1 MTLECRQTSSGPH
14 VMTNDS
20 FIKKQWAHT
29 QVLETGVRPH
39 PHNGLACSSR
49 LGGGT
54 ETQESRSRGRSPAP
68 GVAACFRVGAACFRV
83 GTGQGK
89 GELAQRPGLFPP
101 ESRPSL
107 PGWHRPVQALR
118 ASASTL
124 PPRLTQEEEEEEET
138 RPWVTTA
145 FTGPEREAV

>member
-39 PHNGLACSSR
+39 PHKGLACSSR

-54 ETQESRSRGRSPAP
+54 ETQESRTRGRSPAP

-107 PGWHRPVQALR
+107 QRRPPSTGLRRLSGPQRALCLPGSPRRRRRRRP
-118 ASASTL
+118 
-124 PPRLTQEEEEEEET
+124 
-138 RPWVTTA
+138 
-145 FTGPEREAV
+145 GPG